1 MEEVMKLVL
10 MEYSEEGMDQITFVN
25 NITSWSKRLPA
36 LYHGHFSYLNFE
48 RLGSPLS
55 PLYINMIRRPIDRL
69 VSYYYFL
76 RYGDDYRVNK
86 IRSRMGDKVTFDE
99 CVEKKLPDCDPKKLW
114 IQVPWFCGHF
124 RRCSEP
130 GSRWALEQAKLNVAR
145 SYFLVGL
152 TEDIEGFID
161 ILEKSLPQFFKGA
174 GTMYRSSGPK
184 KYVRK
189 TRHKD
194 AVSEATIEA
203 LRNTKIWRIEN
214 EFYEFV
220 ASHYRA
226 IKGDLESQANSQK
239 LFHYQKVRP

>member
-1 MEEVMKLVL
+1 
-10 MEYSEEGMDQITFVN
+10 
-25 NITSWSKRLPA
+25 
-36 LYHGHFSYLNFE
+36 
-48 RLGSPLS
+48 
-55 PLYINMIRRPIDRL
+55 
-69 VSYYYFL
+69 
-76 RYGDDYRVNK
+76 
-86 IRSRMGDKVTFDE
+86 MGDKVTFDE

-152 TEDIEGFID
+152 TED
-161 ILEKSLPQFFKGA
+161 LEGA